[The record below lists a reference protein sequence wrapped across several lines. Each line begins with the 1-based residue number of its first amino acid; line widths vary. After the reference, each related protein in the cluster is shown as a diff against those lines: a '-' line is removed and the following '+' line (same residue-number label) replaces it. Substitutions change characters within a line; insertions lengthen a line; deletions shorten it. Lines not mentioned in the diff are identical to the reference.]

1 MFRRSR
7 PFAAGAAVAFLTI
20 ATALFPG
27 CAGEDKPPVDTSSEE
42 ATVKG
47 TVTFNGKPVA
57 KGEVAFDPSNYL
69 RKSEA
74 ARRAPIGPD
83 GTYSVKTLVGAN
95 RVSFS
100 IPEMARD
107 PGLQDLSL
115 EYDVK
120 SGENAYDIVL
130 PPEGGGAP
138 TDG

>member
-1 MFRRSR
+1 MTEIPRRTV
-7 PFAAGAAVAFLTI
+7 AGAAVAFFTMAMAI
-20 ATALFPG
+20 SPG
-27 CAGEDKPPVDTSSEE
+27 CAGEGKPSVDTSNEE

-47 TVTFNGKPVA
+47 TVTFKGKAVS

-74 ARRAPIGPD
+74 ARRVPIGPD
-83 GTYSVKTLVGAN
+83 GTYSVKTLVGVN

-107 PGLQDLSL
+107 PKLQDLSL
-115 EYDVK
+115 EFDVK
-120 SGENAYDIVL
+120 SGENPYDITL
-130 PPEGGGAP
+130 PPAEGAAP